1 MAESFLT
8 KRRKELGIGNNDKSV
23 DAADKNVSFL
33 TRRRIELGIG
43 NDVLPSTK
51 LRNELPD
58 TIKNARTGNF
68 MDTTLGQSGIN
79 PAAQSIIAGATGIK
93 APFKPSMV
101 QPTTPPPATTTGTS
115 GNYTD
120 IYNQRKAEIADG
132 GTARS
137 FFGNGIYD
145 NVIAPFA
152 TGANYL
158 AYGNP
163 LGALVSRT
171 GNSAASLTGP
181 AVAPKPS
188 VGVPFL
194 DKTADVAGA
203 IAGFGF
209 NPAGV
214 GAVGQGLISAPY
226 KIADQTLSKGLGG
239 YIAKSAANAI
249 ENPKTANLVTK
260 GLTNA
265 YRGSIAGGIT
275 GGATS
280 LLRGESSGEEVG
292 SSALLGAS
300 LGGIGDAAFG
310 AIAESVFNRLMRQNG
325 IKGSEQAEILGLPAS
340 RKETRMNAAQ
350 QRGTLAPNTDPV
362 VNPYTFGLPEA
373 TPGTL
378 QRNTQFNNTTSKL
391 QGVTSELESLQTK
404 HMQNI
409 ITEYQSLKTVRNTK
423 GKKPDWY
430 REIVRTTGKAPTNK
444 QLFDLAGQRVV
455 PDEDMRQAFLKLQ
468 QSELQQQS
476 KRLDP
481 RTVTTDS
488 PLSVNRLS
496 TNVNGQIP
504 KINEPKAIK
513 QDVVNPAS
521 VKATDYHMLDDV
533 DTPIA
538 PVIDNVPSPQ
548 RVNDIP
554 STQVNSAVPSAPI
567 AQQRGFVSTLAN
579 SEKTPNAFTE
589 QLRQSD
595 SATYEPITNEA
606 TLKLANGRL
615 ENVNEARGYVM
626 NGGKFN
632 AEKAATAQR
641 LIDHYNSRGQTDA
654 AVEVAE
660 RIAEEA
666 TNAGQFIQSL
676 SMYNRL
682 SPEVL
687 LKFVNGRVKKIN
699 EELSTKA
706 KKVVVDDKTKQS
718 VMELATASQK
728 MTGIKTLSND
738 VIDIVTKAKNG
749 EKLSDAD
756 TDALQ
761 RFVTETQTFVKD
773 ASRKRNPVSPTPKL
787 SENVRK
793 RDQVVSF
800 LDAQETAARERIE
813 ARRNRLSSTPLD
825 VWADY
830 SVIGASKMA
839 KGTIKFADWS
849 EEMVKEL
856 GEDIRP
862 ILPALYDRATEALGA
877 SKNKVTKIESDNNV
891 KLVNKIIRDRQ
902 LTGQD
907 ADSLLVT
914 ARKVA
919 NLSGEEKKLASQDL
933 QKILQSFDKPT
944 IGRKLSSGQ
953 TIAQLSNP
961 KTHFRNVLGNE
972 LFYRTERLNKLIA
985 TPIDI
990 ARSKVTGGERY
1001 VTFKTNNQGQFWLNW
1016 MKGAKAGWEG
1026 TNINGLQSQF
1036 DLSAPAFKW
1045 KYNPLTYLE
1054 KALGASLRSFDNA
1067 AYMRAYNKTL
1077 GEMGTLDAINK
1088 GITGKSA
1095 IKEHVQNYIVKA
1107 SDDITQL
1114 ADNYGRYITFQ
1125 DNNTISTGLSK
1136 LKRGLNSVIGTPD
1149 KSFGLGDIVLKYPK
1163 TPGALLMRALE
1174 YSPAG
1179 FVRSAMLMNK
1189 GLRYAEKEKLPEA
1202 SLAISRAILGTV
1214 GFAGAGYAL
1223 MNNGVLTTAA
1233 SKDRDVRSLAQSAGQ
1248 SDYQINFSALGRFIE
1263 SGFKEQDP
1271 KAKEGDILY
1280 TYDWAQPIALSLS
1293 VGAEANKNM
1302 KEGKEADKLIGGL
1315 AGTAFNSLAGG
1326 LNTLTEQSV
1335 LRGIK
1340 DAAQGYP
1347 GQTVSDKIVEILSTL
1362 PASFIPTLSN
1372 QVRQTIDNTKRETHS
1387 PNLAEK
1393 SLNQVINRIPGLEKK
1408 LPAKFDSLG
1417 QQSQNYQNPSLFNIF
1432 VNPGELTR
1440 YTLSPNAQLVMD
1452 LINETDDES
1461 LAPRVP
1467 MKSIQGNKLTGE
1479 QFSRLSELQ
1488 GGLINEGIS
1497 NLNPEYPAN
1506 IKAKVLDRLYDQ
1518 SGKTARKQL
1527 FDEFKLKDNREK

>member
-51 LRNELPD
+51 LRNELPE

-79 PAAQSIIAGATGIK
+79 PAAQSIISSATGIK

-101 QPTTPPPATTTGTS
+101 QPTAPPSATTTGTS

-188 VGVPFL
+188 VGIPL
-194 DKTADVAGA
+194 ADKTADVLGT

-214 GAVGQGLISAPY
+214 GVAGQGLISAPY

-249 ENPKTANLVTK
+249 ENPKTAKLVTT

-265 YRGSIAGGIT
+265 YRGTIAGGIT

-292 SSALLGAS
+292 SSALLGAA

-310 AIAESVFNRLMRQNG
+310 AIAESLFSRLMRQNG
-325 IKGSEQAEILGLPAS
+325 IKGAEQSEILGLPAS
-340 RKETRMNAAQ
+340 RKETRINTAQ
-350 QRGTLAPNTDPV
+350 QRSTLAPNTEPV

-378 QRNTQFNNTTSKL
+378 QRNTQFNQSVSKL
-391 QGVTSELESLQTK
+391 QGVTSELEALQTK
-404 HMQNI
+404 HAQNI

-430 REIVRTTGKAPTNK
+430 REIVSTTGKPPTNR
-444 QLFDLAGQRVV
+444 QLFELAGQRVV
-455 PDEDMRQAFLKLQ
+455 PGKDLEQAYLKLQ
-468 QSELQQQS
+468 QSELRQQS
-476 KRLDP
+476 QRLDP
-481 RTVTTDS
+481 SSVTTDA
-488 PLSVNRLS
+488 PLSLNRLS

-504 KINEPKAIK
+504 KINEPKVRK
-513 QDVVNPAS
+513 QSVVNPTS
-521 VKATDYHMLDDV
+521 IKADDYHMINDV

-538 PVIDNVPSPQ
+538 PVIDNVPTPQ
-548 RVNDIP
+548 RANDIP
-554 STQVNSAVPSAPI
+554 ATQANSTVPTAPI

-606 TLKLANGRL
+606 TLNLANGRL
-615 ENVNEARGYVM
+615 GNIETARVYVM
-626 NGGKFN
+626 SKSKFT

-660 RIAEEA
+660 KLSEEA
-666 TNAGQFIQSL
+666 TNAGQFIQAL

-682 SPEVL
+682 SPEGT
-687 LKFVNGRVKKIN
+687 LKFINNRVDAIN
-699 EELSTKA
+699 DKLPTRA
-706 KKVVVDDKTKQS
+706 KKVVVTDETKQS

-761 RFVTETQTFVKD
+761 RFVSETQTFVKD
-773 ASRKRNPVSPTPKL
+773 ASKRTRSMQTPRL

-793 RDQVVSF
+793 RDQIASF

-830 SVIGASKMA
+830 SIIGASKMA

-862 ILPALYDRATEALGA
+862 ILPSLYDRATETFGK
-877 SKNKVTKIESDNNV
+877 SKNKVTQIESDNNV

-907 ADSLLVT
+907 ADSLLIT

-919 NLSGEEKKLASQDL
+919 VLSGEEKKLASQDL
-933 QKILQSFDKPT
+933 QKILQSFDKPG
-944 IGRKLSSGQ
+944 IGRKLSSLQ
-953 TIAQLSNP
+953 TTAQLLNP
-961 KTHFRNVLGNE
+961 KTQVRNVIGNE

-985 TPIDI
+985 TPLDI
-990 ARSKVTGGERY
+990 ARSKITGGERY
-1001 VTFKTNNQGQFWLNW
+1001 VTFKTNNQGEFWSNW
-1016 MKGAKAGWEG
+1016 MKGAKAGWNG

-1036 DLSAPAFKW
+1036 DLSAPAFKG
-1045 KYNPLTYLE
+1045 KYNPMTYME

-1067 AYMRAYNKTL
+1067 AYMRAYNNTL

-1088 GITGKSA
+1088 GIKGQAA

-1107 SDDITQL
+1107 SDDVTQL

-1125 DNNTISTGLSK
+1125 DNNALSMGLSRF
-1136 LKRGLNSVIGTPD
+1136 KRALNFQKD
-1149 KSFGLGDIVLKYPK
+1149 FGAGDLILKYPK

-1179 FVRSAMLMNK
+1179 FIRSASLINK
-1189 GLRYAEKEKLPEA
+1189 GLRYAEKDKLPEA
-1202 SLAISRAILGTV
+1202 ALAVSRAILGTV
-1214 GFAGAGYAL
+1214 GFAGMGYAL
-1223 MNNGVLTTAA
+1223 MDNGVLTTAA
-1233 SKDRDVRSLAQSAGQ
+1233 SKDRDIRALAQSAGQ
-1248 SDYQINFSALGRFIE
+1248 SDYQINFSALGRYIE
-1263 SGFKEQDP
+1263 SGFKKQEP

-1293 VGAEANKNM
+1293 VGAEANKNI
-1302 KEGKEADKLIGGL
+1302 KEGKEAEKLIGGI
-1315 AGTAFNSLAGG
+1315 GMTAINSLSGG

-1335 LRGIK
+1335 LRGLK

-1347 GQTVSDKIVEILSTL
+1347 GQTFADKLFEIIGTL
-1362 PASFIPTLSN
+1362 PPSFIPTLSN
-1372 QVRQTIDNTKRETHS
+1372 QIRQTNDNTKREVYS
-1387 PNLAEK
+1387 SNIIDK
-1393 SLNQVINRIPGLEKK
+1393 SFNQTINRIPGLEKK

-1417 QQSQNYQNPSLFNIF
+1417 QQAQNYQDPSLFNIF

-1440 YTLSPNAQLVMD
+1440 YKLSPNAQMVMD

-1467 MKSIQGNKLTGE
+1467 TKSIQGNKLTGE

-1497 NLNPEYPAN
+1497 NLNPDYPSN

-1527 FDEFKLKDNREK
+1527 FEEFKLKDNREK